1 MFMTMRLYCR
11 RGGQDRRRE
20 KKKQQN
26 DALSHGRVKTLSH
39 HFVKSCGPKAGPT
52 RRLKF
57 FNGVKRRLR
66 F

>member
-11 RGGQDRRRE
+11 RGGKDRRRE
-20 KKKQQN
+20 KKKQQK
-26 DALSHGRVKTLSH
+26 DALGHGRVKTLSH
-39 HFVKSCGPKAGPT
+39 HFVKSCGPEGRPHKKT
-52 RRLKF
+52 EF